1 MVVVVKRGDSV
12 AVYNSLDELR
22 AAVGEL
28 ADEVVLVS
36 FLNVSAAELAKKCGS
51 VEECVSDRLIIY
63 TKDPD
68 FAKGLGAAVEEVF
81 DLGGEYAVVVS
92 GRPEVL
98 LSLVADGRTTRA
110 ERVRK
115 VRAL

>member
-1 MVVVVKRGDSV
+1 MVIVVKRGDSV
-12 AVYNSLDELR
+12 AVYKSLDELR
-22 AAVGEL
+22 SALGDL
-28 ADEVVLVS
+28 ANDVVLIS
-36 FLNVSAAELAKKCGS
+36 FLNASAADLARKCGS
-51 VEECVSDRLIIY
+51 LEECVDDRLIIY

-68 FAKGLGAAVEEVF
+68 FVKGLGVAVEEVF

-98 LSLVADGRTTRA
+98 LSLVADGRVTKA
-110 ERVRK
+110 EKVRK